1 MNDILWQ
8 QRSLMFCRL
17 AQRTLLVFMTC
28 AGLKAAPI
36 FTPHGPVPQGEGA
49 QSHVSAQPEYR
60 VTSWTAEKGLPQNTI
75 KALLQTSD
83 GYLWVGTLN
92 GLARFDGLK
101 FKIFNHRTTPE
112 MTMYRLWRGGWH
124 AQQRMQWW
132 R

>member
-1 MNDILWQ
+1 
-8 QRSLMFCRL
+8 MFCRL
-17 AQRTLLVFMTC
+17 VQRTLLAFMTC
-28 AGLKAAPI
+28 VGLKAAPI
-36 FTPHGPVPQGEGA
+36 FAPHGPVPQGEGA
-49 QSHVSAQPEYR
+49 QSRVSAQPEYR

-112 MTMYRLWRGGWH
+112 MTSDAIDELVEDIEDRSLWIK
-124 AQQRMQWW
+124 AADC
-132 R
+132 